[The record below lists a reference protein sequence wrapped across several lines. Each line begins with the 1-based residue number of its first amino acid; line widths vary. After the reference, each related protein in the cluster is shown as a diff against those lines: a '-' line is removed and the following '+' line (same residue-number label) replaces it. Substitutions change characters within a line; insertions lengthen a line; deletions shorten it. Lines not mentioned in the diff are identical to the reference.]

1 MPNREQVSFHDRLA
15 QARQAVRANLVR
27 AGVVRPAER
36 VIDMETRSAVPVT
49 TLAME
54 SRPGTVRRTSD
65 FDGVVPEWARA
76 MQTLTRRG
84 WVGEFGDTTIGSV
97 TDWVPHE
104 NRLAELVMRYGVDG
118 GGFVAR
124 AEAQNHCVLAT
135 TEDPITRIDRYR
147 LDRVGPVGRHIHY
160 LSGRVASIDGNYI
173 ISSYS
178 TPLSLGSQEGQ
189 VMPANDFSDEDQR
202 MLTQATMCQE
212 TERALFRIEAEM
224 YYTTLIVKT
233 HWPVTLG
240 APARREPRNPKLWQ
254 GGDSETAVVFLDLP
268 GLTKRSRPVTEY
280 PAPPIALRR
289 YTRASISDQVWVLA
303 PRDAVRLSVGG
314 RVCAVSVPQGTAAE
328 HARYLR
334 DFIQTHYPF
343 DTGA

>member
-1 MPNREQVSFHDRLA
+1 MPNRERVSFHDRLA

-36 VIDMETRSAVPVT
+36 VIDIETRSAVPVT

-65 FDGVVPEWARA
+65 FDGFVRERGRA
-76 MQTLTRRG
+76 MQTTTTRRC
-84 WVGEFGDTTIGSV
+84 WVDEFGDMTIGSV
-97 TDWVPHE
+97 TNWVPHE
-104 NRLAELVMRYGVDG
+104 NRLAELVMMYGADDG
-118 GGFVAR
+118 GFIAR
-124 AEAQNHCVLAT
+124 AEAQNHCALAT
-135 TEDPITRIDRYR
+135 TEDPITRIDRCR

-160 LSGRVASIDGNYI
+160 LSGRVADIDGNYI
-173 ISSYS
+173 FSSYI
-178 TPLSLGSQEGQ
+178 TPLSLGSQEEQ
-189 VMPANDFSDEDQR
+189 VTPANDFSDEDQR

-240 APARREPRNPKLWQ
+240 DPARREPRNPKLWQ
-254 GGDSETAVVFLDLP
+254 EGDSETAVVVLDLS

-280 PAPPIALRR
+280 PAQPIALRR
-289 YTRASISDQVWVLA
+289 YAWASISDQVCA
-303 PRDAVRLSVGG
+303 PRDVVRLSVGA
-314 RVCAVSVPQGTAAE
+314 RADAVSVPQGTAAE

-334 DFIQTHYPF
+334 DFIRTHYPF